1 MLDVGKMEAL
11 TRVGFAARGVIY
23 VLIGFLAL
31 RTGRTESGSGILAY
45 LNSGAGKLLLGLMA
59 LGLLAYALWRLS
71 EALIDSEGHGGD
83 AKGIAVRIG
92 GAVSGVVHLG
102 LGLYALR
109 LALGDA
115 GGGSGG
121 GRAEQGAEVALGLP
135 GGGLL
140 VALAAAAL
148 IATGLFQFVK
158 AAKAGFLKHL
168 EPKAAKQGWVKVTG
182 RGGYAARGVVF
193 LIMGWLLWQAARQSD
208 AGEAG
213 NVGAALDTLPGTLQA
228 IVAAG
233 LFLFGIFSLVEAA
246 YRRINDPH
254 VVQRLKGAAHRFG

>member
-1 MLDVGKMEAL
+1 MDVGKMEGL

-31 RTGRTESGSGILAY
+31 RTGRTESGAGILAY
-45 LNSGAGKLLLGLMA
+45 LNSGAGKLLLGVMA

-71 EALIDSEGHGGD
+71 EALIDSEGHGDD

-92 GAVSGVVHLG
+92 GAVSGIVHLG

-115 GGGSGG
+115 GGSSGG
-121 GRAEQGAEVALGLP
+121 GRAEQGAEVALGVP
-135 GGGLL
+135 GGGAL

-168 EPKAAKQGWVKVTG
+168 EPKAARQGWVKATG
-182 RGGYAARGVVF
+182 RAGYAARGVVF
-193 LIMGWLLWQAARQSD
+193 LIMGWFLWRAARQSD

-233 LFLFGIFSLVEAA
+233 LLLFGVFSLVEAA
-246 YRRINDPH
+246 YRRINDPN
-254 VVQRLKGAAHRFG
+254 VIQRLKGAAHRIA